1 MEVSGFGTRAVHVQR
16 KEDGSWAA
24 SFRLPPAFEPGWHP
38 VRLRFADTG
47 FSNELRIAVDVPAG
61 RPTQL
66 AVKDLSDGNSWNRG
80 EVSIADGGFM
90 SFWVSG
96 LPENRSA
103 LDLRVLLGEIPL
115 QITWIG
121 PTETSGYCQ
130 INAKVPPDLAKGSH
144 DFQIQFAGAS
154 SEPQVGEGSIS
165 VASKPAI
172 EARRRIDFS
181 KELAAKGWYHS
192 FELPDG
198 TFIDGFMTV
207 EQQKRRYAQFP
218 IPDDLSGKRLLDIG
232 AWDGWFSFEAAR
244 HGADVTA
251 IDCVEQ
257 PTFLDIQAR
266 LGSKV
271 DYRIMDFLELP
282 AAGLGTFDIVF
293 FLGVLYHVRHP
304 LLALEMVCALT
315 RDVAIVDSF
324 VTDPDDWQEHT
335 GEIPTMEFYELDELG
350 NQFGNWV
357 GPTVEC
363 LLAMCRA
370 AGFARVEFL
379 GTGDHHAVVA
389 CYRKWEPAPAEPAGD
404 PPEVL
409 TIENARSNGINFS
422 TRKSEEYLTSVFRT
436 TRDTVTPEML
446 RLEVDDFGAAALF
459 VSRDG
464 DTWRATFHL
473 PPGLDPGWHTARLR
487 FSDSGFGREF
497 RIAVDVPP
505 VAETAPTERSIRRRH
520 LDQGRGEG
528 RRARIPELLG
538 GRAAGKCG
546 SGERARVSG
555 ESAAGSGLRGRVEPR
570 WIPAGERNRAGEC
583 DPGRTRVPRGVRGCE

>member
-1 MEVSGFGTRAVHVQR
+1 M
-16 KEDGSWAA
+16 
-24 SFRLPPAFEPGWHP
+24 
-38 VRLRFADTG
+38 
-47 FSNELRIAVDVPAG
+47 
-61 RPTQL
+61 
-66 AVKDLSDGNSWNRG
+66 
-80 EVSIADGGFM
+80 
-90 SFWVSG
+90 
-96 LPENRSA
+96 
-103 LDLRVLLGEIPL
+103 
-115 QITWIG
+115 
-121 PTETSGYCQ
+121 
-130 INAKVPPDLAKGSH
+130 
-144 DFQIQFAGAS
+144 
-154 SEPQVGEGSIS
+154 
-165 VASKPAI
+165 ASKPAI

-198 TFIDGFMTV
+198 IFIDGFMTV

-232 AWDGWFSFEAAR
+232 AWDGWFSFEAEK

-257 PTFLDIQAR
+257 ATFLDVQAR
-266 LGSKV
+266 LESKT
-271 DYRIMDFLELP
+271 DYRIMDFLEIP
-282 AAGLGTFDIVF
+282 AAGLGKFDIVF

-304 LLALEMVCALT
+304 LLALEIVCALT

-324 VTDPDDWQEHT
+324 VTDPDDWQEHA

-389 CYRKWEPAPAEPAGD
+389 CYRKWEPAPAEPAVD
-404 PPEVL
+404 APEVL
-409 TIENARSNGINFS
+409 TIENARSNGVNFS

-436 TRDTVTPEML
+436 TRDPVTPDML
-446 RLEVDDFGAAALF
+446 RLEVDGFGTAALF
-459 VSRDG
+459 VSRDH

-505 VAETAPTERSIRRRH
+505 VAEQLQLKEVFDGVTWTK
-520 LDQGRGEG
+520 GEV
-528 RRARIPELLG
+528 
-538 GRAAGKCG
+538 KV
-546 SGERARVSG
+546 GERGFLSCWVGGLPENADRANVRAFLGNRRLEVDYVG
-555 ESAAGSGLRGRVEPR
+555 ELNPDGFRQLNAIVPANVVPGEHEFRVEC
-570 WIPAGERNRAGEC
+570 ASVSS
-583 DPGRTRVPRGVRGCE
+583 RTLPVAVRIQSSSK